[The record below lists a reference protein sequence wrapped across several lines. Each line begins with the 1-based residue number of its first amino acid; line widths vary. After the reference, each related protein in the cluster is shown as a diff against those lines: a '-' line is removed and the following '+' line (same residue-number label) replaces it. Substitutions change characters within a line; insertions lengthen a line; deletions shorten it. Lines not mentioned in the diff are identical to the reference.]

1 MAAPGLPLGAMIGQG
16 QQALLA
22 QQHIAARAAGAGQQV
37 QRNMAAGGTAA
48 LVARQP
54 AGLQDA
60 AAAAAEANKRLA
72 AKKRKAAEKPV
83 PEKVSHGVFQAV
95 AVSKPLHILP
105 GQGLPY
111 RLVSLQQ

>member
-54 AGLQDA
+54 AGLDA

-111 RLVSLQQ
+111 RLLSLQQ